1 MSGSGGSGGGGFAPN
16 FDSCETLV
24 INTQLSSPKSGVV
37 EKLQLG
43 DLLVLAIQV
52 VGGTTVVVALH
63 EGNVAGGLASPETG
77 RLRSCLEGGTNY
89 IAKVTGKDDGQIRVR
104 VSAA

>member
-1 MSGSGGSGGGGFAPN
+1 MSGSGGGGGGGFAPQ

-37 EKLQLG
+37 EKIQLG
-43 DLLVLAIQV
+43 DILTLATQAA
-52 VGGTTVVVALH
+52 GGATIVVALY
-63 EGNVAGGLASPETG
+63 EGKVAGGLASPETG